1 MRAFDKAIEI
11 DPRHADAWAGTGT
24 TRLLLGRRDEA
35 LQAFDEAIEIDPGH
49 YYAWIYRGFT
59 LKGLGRHQEA
69 LQAYDEALDEA
80 IKIDP

>member
-1 MRAFDKAIEI
+1 MV
-11 DPRHADAWAGTGT
+11 
-24 TRLLLGRRDEA
+24 RLEEA

-69 LQAYDEALDEA
+69 LQAYDAALDEA